1 MQDANIERKMV
12 VIREYLQKSISDC
25 KVLDGPHAQGEK
37 TLIAIFG
44 KTAKCTLQIS
54 SALLSDMNPT
64 PMELGWALKEK
75 NIAGKVTTKPRVCL
89 THNTLSENGKY

>member
-1 MQDANIERKMV
+1 MQHANIERKMV
-12 VIREYLQKSISDC
+12 VIREYLQESISDC
-25 KVLDGPHAQGEK
+25 KVLDGPKTQGEK

-54 SALLSDMNPT
+54 SALLSDTNPT

-75 NIAGKVTTKPRVCL
+75 NIAGKVTTKPSVYL
-89 THNTLSENGKY
+89 SHDKLSENGKY